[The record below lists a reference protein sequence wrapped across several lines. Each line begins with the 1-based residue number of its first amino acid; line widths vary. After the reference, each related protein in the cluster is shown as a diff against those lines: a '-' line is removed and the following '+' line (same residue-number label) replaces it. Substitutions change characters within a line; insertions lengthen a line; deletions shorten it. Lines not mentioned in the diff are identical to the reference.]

1 MDHVVDH
8 VLAAVL
14 SRGAPYAVVFEIP
27 HYLVAVLSAFFA
39 DAPETEAT
47 IGLDVLPR
55 MREAPV
61 DGAAHPS
68 PWEGLDEQ
76 DVSLFADFEELENVD
91 EVTLRVDHLVL
102 KKFSFR
108 DL

>member
-1 MDHVVDH
+1 MVHH

-14 SRGAPYAVVFEIP
+14 SRGAPGAVVFEIP
-27 HYLVAVLSAFFA
+27 HDFVEVLSPFFA
-39 DAPETEAT
+39 DASEAVAT
-47 IGLDVLPR
+47 VGLDELPG
-55 MREAPV
+55 MCEAPV
-61 DGAAHPS
+61 DGATHPG

-76 DVSLFADFEELENVD
+76 DVSLFADFEELGNVD